1 MCNITTKSFS
11 LSLNE
16 RKSIID
22 NAIANSP
29 AAVIAAIRDMGLE
42 NPVQTENAWNEF
54 YSAESGKPVFHTQLL
69 KNYLFEKGFMTL
81 QQRDNEKCTCKEIAA
96 AVFNCMKSGVFPI
109 KATKQT
115 GIIGYTPV
123 RLSRDFSGKMRGKWA
138 FSSLSLINTFC
149 LARMKN
155 PDLVCF
161 YCYVEKALKQNVVG
175 MLNYIQNFFFMTAEN
190 LPDIL
195 IPVLNNTCLKMRNG
209 IRIESFGDIQDR
221 NHQIFYTK
229 LANKNPLWSFTQW
242 SKNPGIICQVFDE
255 IGKPENLKFG
265 LSMSRINKL
274 DSDCEKWIRTGYID
288 FMFVVCD
295 NDADRDHFLDI
306 PFSRPCMCEEKSCFE
321 LCKMCYLKESN
332 FMKNGKRPAI
342 AVERLR
348 K

>member
-1 MCNITTKSFS
+1 MKINTYSIR

-16 RKSIID
+16 RKSIIN
-22 NAIANSP
+22 NAVCNNPES
-29 AAVIAAIRDMGLE
+29 VIAAVRDMGFN
-42 NPVQTENAWNEF
+42 NPVQTENAWREF
-54 YSAESGKPVFHTQLL
+54 YSIESGKPVFHTQLL
-69 KNYLFEKGFMTL
+69 KNYLYEKGFMTAA
-81 QQRDNEKCTCKEIAA
+81 QRDNDKCTCKEIAA
-96 AVFNCMKSGVFPI
+96 AVFNCMKAGIFPI

-115 GIIGYTPV
+115 GIIGYTPI

-175 MLNYIQNFFFMTAEN
+175 MLNYIQNFYFMTAAN
-190 LPDIL
+190 IPDVL
-195 IPVLNNTCLKMRNG
+195 IPVLNPVCLKMHDG
-209 IRIESFGDIQDR
+209 IRIESFGDIQDY
-221 NHQIFYTK
+221 NHQSFYTK
-229 LANKNPLWSFTQW
+229 LAYKNPVWHFTQW
-242 SKNPGIICQVFDE
+242 SKNPGIMSQVFDDM
-255 IGKPENLKFG
+255 GKPENLKFG

-274 DSDCEKWIRTGYID
+274 DSDCGRWIRTGYID

-295 NDADRDHFLDI
+295 NDSDRDYLLDI
-306 PFSRPCMCEEKSCFE
+306 PFSRPCMCEEKSCYE
-321 LCKMCYLKESN
+321 LCKVCYMHETG
-332 FMKNGKRPAI
+332 FMKNGKRPAL

>member
-1 MCNITTKSFS
+1 MSNITTKSFR

-16 RKSIID
+16 RKSIINNVVCTD
-22 NAIANSP
+22 PETVINAI
-29 AAVIAAIRDMGLE
+29 REMGLT
-42 NPVQTENAWNEF
+42 NPVQTEKAWNEF
-54 YSAESGKPVFHTQLL
+54 YSDENGKPVFHTQLL
-69 KNYLFEKGFMTL
+69 KNYLFEKGFMTAG
-81 QQRDNEKCTCKEIAA
+81 QRDNEKCTCKEIAL
-96 AVFNCMKSGVFPI
+96 AVFNCMKAGVFPI

-115 GIIGYTPV
+115 GIIGYTPI

-138 FSSLSLINTFC
+138 FSSLSLINSFC

-155 PDLVCF
+155 PELVCF
-161 YCYVEKALKQNVVG
+161 YCYVEKALKQNVIG
-175 MLNYIQNFFFMTAEN
+175 MLNYIQNFFFMTHEN
-190 LPDIL
+190 MPDIL
-195 IPVLNNTCLKMRNG
+195 IPVLNNTCLKMRDG

-221 NHQIFYTK
+221 KHQIFYTK
-229 LANKNPLWSFTQW
+229 LAYKNPLWSFTQW

-274 DSDCEKWIRTGYID
+274 DSDCGKWIRTGYID

-295 NDADRDHFLDI
+295 NDTDRDALLDM
-306 PFSRPCMCEEKSCFE
+306 PFSRPCMCEEKSCYE

-332 FMKNGKRPAI
+332 FMKNGKRPAL